1 MLAGGKKLVPAVD
14 VRHVIAIFAG
24 LRAAGNAPCETPGV
38 SYNQDFIVEIPQQV
52 QGLVN
57 LGGIESPGLSS
68 SPAIAQRVVDLLQ
81 DAGEDLQ
88 GQEGLESHPP
98 GAPAVPPHDA

>member
-38 SYNQDFIVEIPQQV
+38 SYNQDFIVEIPRGV

-57 LGGIESPGLSS
+57 LGAYKAAFEKIDGMKKELGLN
-68 SPAIAQRVVDLLQ
+68 
-81 DAGEDLQ
+81 
-88 GQEGLESHPP
+88 
-98 GAPAVPPHDA
+98 